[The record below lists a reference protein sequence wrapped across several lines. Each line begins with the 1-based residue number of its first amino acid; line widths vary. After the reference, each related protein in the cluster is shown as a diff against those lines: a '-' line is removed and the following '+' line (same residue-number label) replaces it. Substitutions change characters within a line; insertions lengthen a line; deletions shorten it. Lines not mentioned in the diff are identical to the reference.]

1 MESRFFVLRPRITER
16 IYFIENIDRVDVAFS
31 RTEAAASFNSEENMR
46 LSFREETAVAI
57 NTCSNQD

>member
-1 MESRFFVLRPRITER
+1 MASRFFVLRPRITER
-16 IYFIENIDRVDVAFS
+16 IYFIESIDRGNVAFS
-31 RTEAAASFNSEENMR
+31 WKEAAASFNSEENVR